1 MERDRGYIGVLVD
14 DLTCRGVDEPYRM
27 LPSRC
32 EHRLIMRHDNADR
45 RLSALGREIGLI
57 DDERWNVLESSWIS
71 MEEERK
77 RIENFRIS
85 PNDRTNALLARRGS
99 SPLSESVVALDLLR
113 RPEISWRD
121 IADLT
126 ASRLD
131 PGLGVRI
138 EIELKYAGYAKREE
152 KRVRRLSSMELLRI
166 PDGLDYADIGGL
178 STEARDKLS
187 RVLPRTL
194 GQASRVPGV
203 NGVDIQLVQI
213 EIERLHRSA

>member
-1 MERDRGYIGVLVD
+1 
-14 DLTCRGVDEPYRM
+14 
-27 LPSRC
+27 
-32 EHRLIMRHDNADR
+32 MRHDNADR

-77 RIENFRIS
+77 RIENFRIP
-85 PNDRTNALLARRGS
+85 PNDRTNTLLARRGS

-121 IADLT
+121 IAGLT

-138 EIELKYAGYAKREE
+138 EIDLKYAGYAKREE
-152 KRVRRLSSMELLRI
+152 KRVRRISSMELLRI

-213 EIERLHRSA
+213 EIERLHWE